1 MSEKKAIKRG
11 PVKKVGF
18 RQDLRITPEVEQAF
32 KLIKEKFSLRYNSEA
47 LHVIAEIF
55 LKNYHKK

>member
-1 MSEKKAIKRG
+1 MSEKKIIKRG

-32 KLIKEKFSLRYNSEA
+32 RIIKEKLSLRYNSEA
-47 LHVIAEIF
+47 LHAIAQIF
-55 LKNYHKK
+55 LNDHHRK